1 MLFWIFCAALV
12 IIVGL
17 AILAPIWRAQGE
29 AGAETAAGFD
39 LQVYRD
45 QLREVERDLDR
56 RVISAE
62 EAERLRRE
70 IGRKV
75 LEADRRASEERPT
88 TRRSAGRIGAVL
100 ALALLLGG
108 AVWLYQR
115 EGVPGMPDL
124 PLADRIAA
132 AEAAYDSR
140 PSQAEAEDAAPAPD
154 RGEVDADYAALIEE
168 LRAAVAET
176 PDDPQGLALLSMHET
191 RLGNLEAAITAQR
204 HLIEVKGPDATA
216 YDHVMLVSQLIEA
229 AGGLITP
236 EAEEELARALQLEPR
251 NPQAR
256 YMLGLLQ
263 AQNGRPDR
271 AFPIWRDLLEE
282 GPADA
287 PWIAPIRAAIP
298 DLAWL
303 AGQPDYTP
311 PKTPTV
317 PDAAMPGLPGPD
329 ADAVAAAEGMSED
342 DRQQMIGGM
351 VQQLE
356 SRLAT
361 EGGSPEEWARLISA
375 LVVLGDRDHAVEIWG
390 EARARFGQQP
400 EALAVVQDAAT
411 EAGLVE

>member
-1 MLFWIFCAALV
+1 MMFWFFCAALV

-17 AILAPIWRAQGE
+17 AILTPVWRTRGDT
-29 AGAETAAGFD
+29 GAETAARFD

-45 QLREVERDLDR
+45 QLREVERDLTR
-56 RVISAE
+56 GVISAE

-75 LEADRRASEERPT
+75 LEADRRAGEESPAPR
-88 TRRSAGRIGAVL
+88 RRSGWIGAVL
-100 ALALLLGG
+100 ALALVLGG
-108 AVWLYQR
+108 AVWLYER

-124 PLADRIAA
+124 PLAERIAA
-132 AEAAYDSR
+132 AEAVYDSR
-140 PSQAEAEDAAPAPD
+140 PSQSEAEAAAPPLN
-154 RGEVDADYAALIEE
+154 RGEIDADYAALIEE
-168 LRAAVAET
+168 LREAVAKT

-191 RLGNLEAAITAQR
+191 RLGNLHAAITAQR
-204 HLIEVKGPDATA
+204 HLIEVKGPEASA
-216 YDHVMLVSQLIEA
+216 GEHAMLASQLVEA

-236 EAEEELARALQLEPR
+236 EAEDEMARALRIDPG
-251 NPQAR
+251 NAQAR

-271 AFPIWRDLLEE
+271 AFPIWRDLLEK

-311 PKTPTV
+311 PET
-317 PDAAMPGLPGPD
+317 AMPALPGPD
-329 ADAVAAAEGMSED
+329 AEAMAAAEGMSD
-342 DRQQMIGGM
+342 ADRQEMITGM
-351 VQQLE
+351 VKQLE
-356 SRLAT
+356 ERLAS
-361 EGGSPEEWARLISA
+361 EGGSPEEWARLIGA
-375 LVVLGDRDHAVEIWG
+375 LVVLGHRDHAAEIWG
-390 EARARFGQQP
+390 EAQSRFAAQP
-400 EALAVVQDAAT
+400 EALDVVTKAAS

>member
-1 MLFWIFCAALV
+1 MFWFFCAALV

-17 AILAPIWRAQGE
+17 AILTPVWRTRGDN
-29 AGAETAAGFD
+29 GAETAAGFD

-45 QLREVERDLDR
+45 QLREVERDLTR
-56 RVISAE
+56 GVISAE

-75 LEADRRASEERPT
+75 LEADRRAGEESPAA
-88 TRRSAGRIGAVL
+88 RRNSAGWIGAVL

-108 AVWLYQR
+108 AVWLYER

-124 PLADRIAA
+124 PLAERIAA

-140 PSQAEAEDAAPAPD
+140 PSQTEAEAAAPVPD
-154 RGEVDADYAALIEE
+154 RGEIDADYAALIEE
-168 LRAAVAET
+168 LRAAVAKT

-216 YDHVMLVSQLIEA
+216 YDHLMLVSQLIEA

-236 EAEEELARALQLEPR
+236 EAEDELARALQLEP
-251 NPQAR
+251 QSAQGR

-311 PKTPTV
+311 PKT
-317 PDAAMPGLPGPD
+317 AMPALPGPD
-329 ADAVAAAEGMSED
+329 ADAVAAAEGMSEEE
-342 DRQQMIGGM
+342 REQMISGM

-375 LVVLGDRDHAVEIWG
+375 LVVQGRADHAGEIWG
-390 EARARFGQQP
+390 EAQTRFAAQP
-400 EALAVVQDAAT
+400 EALEVVRKAAT
-411 EAGLVE
+411 EAGLAE

>member
-1 MLFWIFCAALV
+1 MLFWFFCAALV

-17 AILAPIWRAQGE
+17 AILSPVWRMQGE
-29 AGAETAAGFD
+29 TGDETGAETAAGFD

-75 LEADRRASEERPT
+75 LEADRRASEENPSA
-88 TRRSAGRIGAVL
+88 RRSAGRIGAVL

-124 PLADRIAA
+124 PLAERIAA

-140 PSQAEAEDAAPAPD
+140 PSQIEAEAAAPVPD
-154 RGEVDADYAALIEE
+154 RGEIDADYEALIKE

-204 HLIEVKGPDATA
+204 HLIEVKGPEATA
-216 YDHVMLVSQLIEA
+216 YDHLMLVSQLIEA

-236 EAEEELARALQLEPR
+236 EAEDELARALQLEP
-251 NPQAR
+251 QSAQGR

-311 PKTPTV
+311 PET
-317 PDAAMPGLPGPD
+317 AMPALPGPD
-329 ADAVAAAEGMSED
+329 AAAVAAAEGMSEE
-342 DRQQMIGGM
+342 DREQMISGM

-375 LVVLGDRDHAVEIWG
+375 LVVQGRSDHAGEIWG
-390 EARARFGQQP
+390 EAQTRFAAQP
-400 EALAVVQDAAT
+400 EALEVVRKAAT
-411 EAGLVE
+411 EAGLAE